1 MNMEINILVVRGDL
15 DGEAGL
21 RRIRDADP
29 MDFVWGFEG
38 TPGGITVIEAETHA
52 SPWEVP
58 ELSLLS
64 QSETGGP
71 LESAWKASATAVQE
85 RFRAAVRWSAERWLE
100 AILRVARQEDRWFES
115 SLATWVPLS
124 SGGRLL
130 VAPQNSDGFDSDAL
144 YGDLFVEGR
153 NRFASVAAAVG
164 IEFPPL
170 EALRIDVL

>member
-1 MNMEINILVVRGDL
+1 MNMDINILVVRGDL
-15 DGEAGL
+15 DGEAGH

-38 TPGGITVIEAETHA
+38 TPGGITVIGAEALA
-52 SPWEVP
+52 SPWEAP
-58 ELSLLS
+58 DLSMLS
-64 QSETGGP
+64 RCDTGGA
-71 LESAWKASATAVQE
+71 LESAWEASATAVQE
-85 RFRAAVRWSAERWLE
+85 QFRAAVRWSAERWLE
-100 AILRVARQEDRWFES
+100 AILRVARQEDRWFET
-115 SLATWVPLS
+115 SLATWIPLN

-164 IEFPPL
+164 IEFPAL